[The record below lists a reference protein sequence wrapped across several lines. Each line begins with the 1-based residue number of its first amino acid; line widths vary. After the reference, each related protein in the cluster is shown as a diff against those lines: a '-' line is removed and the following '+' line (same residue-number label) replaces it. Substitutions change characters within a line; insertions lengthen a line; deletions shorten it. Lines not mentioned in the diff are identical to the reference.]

1 MENSVERRDAQLNH
15 IEEKRFIFQHI
26 RTFVIVNV
34 VCLLVFLNY
43 NFIFNLI
50 GESNLAS
57 LKIIIQMCML
67 VAISSIGFQIWFST
81 RFNLDNKNVHIGALF
96 FTIGLFQ
103 IVHIVSS
110 DGLPNYLHYD
120 YGKFSD
126 LFDLIT
132 HNLMPLGMIV
142 ILLMSYREITQ
153 RYRKAV
159 FSAAIFLAFVFIVLC
174 FWNLA
179 YIHMLFEQFNLKM
192 ILQTTAIISQIV
204 LVVLLLKNF
213 KWSRRRNFLFLIAT
227 LYFIIGNVLFTIS
240 TAHTDV
246 YYLVGE
252 LIQVCAFITLFYA
265 IYYSSVERPYKDL
278 ALSEM
283 RMQKMAYY
291 DEISGL
297 PNQRYLE
304 EKLER
309 ELLVAKKRKAI
320 LLIEVERLD
329 AIKASFGRK
338 SMNELVLIL
347 AERFTKVLE
356 EDQLL
361 IQFGKNQFM
370 LYLKEY
376 RQENVQLV
384 CERLRQCL
392 DQPIQI
398 KHYSLRM
405 KFHVGVA
412 IYPTDAYYPEELFQ
426 CAHFALNEAKQSVTG
441 NLAFYTAEIEKKNK
455 EQLQLEHDLEKA
467 LQNNELFL
475 EYQPQLDLKT
485 RELCSVE
492 ALVRWQHPIKG
503 KIPPNHFIP
512 IAEDSGLIIPLGLIV
527 LKKACQ
533 EMKQWQQ
540 STGKMI
546 SVAVN
551 VSLSQLY
558 QENFL
563 HEVRNVLCET
573 EFDAKYLQL
582 EITESMTIEAT
593 QLIPILKELKQMGI
607 AIAIDDF
614 GTGYSSLSYLTDF
627 PLDCLKIDRSF
638 VNKIGVSHKG
648 AAIVTT
654 ILAMAKHLQVKVVAE
669 GIETAEQLAYLEQAG
684 CDKIQGYYISRPIP
698 FNELVNSYDEM
709 LAKVYTLV

>member
-1 MENSVERRDAQLNH
+1 MENSIERRDAQLNH

-142 ILLMSYREITQ
+142 IVLMPYQQIAL

-179 YIHMLFEQFNLKM
+179 YIHMLFEQFNLKI

-227 LYFIIGNVLFTIS
+227 LYFIIGNGLFTIS
-240 TAHTDV
+240 TAHTDA

-304 EKLER
+304 EKLEH

-320 LLIEVERLD
+320 LLIR
-329 AIKASFGRK
+329 SR
-338 SMNELVLIL
+338 
-347 AERFTKVLE
+347 
-356 EDQLL
+356 
-361 IQFGKNQFM
+361 
-370 LYLKEY
+370 
-376 RQENVQLV
+376 
-384 CERLRQCL
+384 
-392 DQPIQI
+392 
-398 KHYSLRM
+398 
-405 KFHVGVA
+405 
-412 IYPTDAYYPEELFQ
+412 
-426 CAHFALNEAKQSVTG
+426 
-441 NLAFYTAEIEKKNK
+441 TA
-455 EQLQLEHDLEKA
+455 
-467 LQNNELFL
+467 
-475 EYQPQLDLKT
+475 
-485 RELCSVE
+485 
-492 ALVRWQHPIKG
+492 
-503 KIPPNHFIP
+503 
-512 IAEDSGLIIPLGLIV
+512 
-527 LKKACQ
+527 
-533 EMKQWQQ
+533 
-540 STGKMI
+540 
-546 SVAVN
+546 
-551 VSLSQLY
+551 
-558 QENFL
+558 
-563 HEVRNVLCET
+563 
-573 EFDAKYLQL
+573 
-582 EITESMTIEAT
+582 
-593 QLIPILKELKQMGI
+593 
-607 AIAIDDF
+607 
-614 GTGYSSLSYLTDF
+614 
-627 PLDCLKIDRSF
+627 
-638 VNKIGVSHKG
+638 
-648 AAIVTT
+648 
-654 ILAMAKHLQVKVVAE
+654 
-669 GIETAEQLAYLEQAG
+669 
-684 CDKIQGYYISRPIP
+684 
-698 FNELVNSYDEM
+698 
-709 LAKVYTLV
+709 

>member
-1 MENSVERRDAQLNH
+1 MNAVW
-15 IEEKRFIFQHI
+15 
-26 RTFVIVNV
+26 
-34 VCLLVFLNY
+34 LLVFLNY

-57 LKIIIQMCML
+57 LKIVIQMFML
-67 VAISSIGFQIWFST
+67 VAISSVGIQIWFST
-81 RFNLDNKNVHIGALF
+81 RFNLDNKNVHMGALF

-110 DGLPNYLHYD
+110 EGLPNYLHYD
-120 YGKFSD
+120 YGKFAD
-126 LFDLIT
+126 LFDLII

-142 ILLMSYREITQ
+142 IVLMSYQQITL

-159 FSAAIFLAFVFIVLC
+159 FSASIFFAFVFIVCC
-174 FWNLA
+174 FWNLT
-179 YIHMLFEQFNLKM
+179 YIHMLFDKFNLKM
-192 ILQTTAIISQIV
+192 ILQTTAIISQV
-204 LVVLLLKNF
+204 ALVVLLLKNF

-227 LYFIIGNVLFTIS
+227 LYFIIGNVLFTMS
-240 TAHTDV
+240 TVSIDT
-246 YYLVGE
+246 YYVVGE

-283 RMQKMAYY
+283 RMQKMVYY

-297 PNQRYLE
+297 PNQCYLE
-304 EKLER
+304 EQLER
-309 ELLVAKKRKAI
+309 ELLMSKKKKAI
-320 LLIEVERLD
+320 LLIEIERLD
-329 AIKASFGRK
+329 TIKASFGQK
-338 SMNELVLIL
+338 SMNELVQVI

-356 EDQLL
+356 EEQLL
-361 IQFGKNQFM
+361 THFGKSQFM
-370 LYLKEY
+370 LYLKHYE
-376 RQENVQLV
+376 QENVQII

-398 KHYSLRM
+398 KHYSLRL
-405 KFHVGVA
+405 KFHVGIA
-412 IYPTDAYYPEELFQ
+412 IYPTDAYHPEKLFQ
-426 CAHFALNEAKQSVTG
+426 CAHFALNEAKQSATS
-441 NLAFYTAEIEKKNK
+441 NLAFYTAEIKKKNK
-455 EQLQLEHDLEKA
+455 ERLQLEYDLEKA

-475 EYQPQLDLKT
+475 EYQPQMDLKT
-485 RELCSVE
+485 KELCSVE
-492 ALVRWQHPIKG
+492 ALVRWQHPTKG

-512 IAEDSGLIIPLGLIV
+512 IAEESGLIIPLGLVV

-540 STGKMI
+540 LTGKMI
-546 SVAVN
+546 GVAVN

-563 HEVRNVLCET
+563 DEVRKVLQET
-573 EFDAKYLQL
+573 EYDPKYLQL

-593 QLIPILKELKQMGI
+593 QLIPILRELKQLGI

-627 PLDCLKIDRSF
+627 PIDCLKIDRSF
-638 VNKIGVSHKG
+638 VNKIGVSHSG
-648 AAIVTT
+648 AAIVTM
-654 ILAMAKHLQVKVVAE
+654 ILAMAKNLQVKVVAE
-669 GIETAEQLAYLEQAG
+669 GIETAEQLSYLEQAG

-709 LAKVYTLV
+709 LAKVYMLV

>member
-1 MENSVERRDAQLNH
+1 MNYH
-15 IEEKRFIFQHI
+15 FIFS
-26 RTFVIVNV
+26 V
-34 VCLLVFLNY
+34 
-43 NFIFNLI
+43 I

-57 LKIIIQMCML
+57 LQIVIQLCML
-67 VAISSIGFQIWFST
+67 VAITSIGFQIWFST

-96 FTIGLFQ
+96 FTISLFQ
-103 IVHIVSS
+103 IVHIVSAE
-110 DGLPNYLHYD
+110 GLPNYLHYNYD
-120 YGKFSD
+120 KFSD
-126 LFDLIT
+126 LFDLII

-142 ILLMSYREITQ
+142 IVLMPYQQITL

-159 FSAAIFLAFVFIVLC
+159 FSASILLAFLFIVGC

-179 YIHMLFEQFNLKM
+179 YIHMLFDQFNLKM

-204 LVVLLLKNF
+204 LIALLVKNF

-227 LYFIIGNVLFTIS
+227 SYFIIGNGLFTIS

-246 YYLVGE
+246 YYVVGE

-304 EKLER
+304 EKLEH
-309 ELLVAKKRKAI
+309 ELLTAKKRKAI
-320 LLIEVERLD
+320 LLIEIERLD
-329 AIKASFGRK
+329 AITASFGRK
-338 SMNELVLIL
+338 SMNELIHIL

-361 IQFGKNQFM
+361 IRFGKNQFM
-370 LYLKEY
+370 LYLKRYE
-376 RQENVQLV
+376 QERVELI

-392 DQPIQI
+392 EQPIQI
-398 KHYSLRM
+398 KHYSLRI

-412 IYPTDAYYPEELFQ
+412 IYPTDANHPEALFQ
-426 CAHFALNEAKQSVTG
+426 CAHFALNEAKQSVNG
-441 NLAFYTAEIEKKNK
+441 NLAFYTSEIKKKNK
-455 EQLQLEHDLEKA
+455 EKLQLEHDLEKA

-475 EYQPQLDLKT
+475 EYQPQLNLKT
-485 RELCSVE
+485 KELCSVE
-492 ALVRWQHPIKG
+492 ALVRWQHPTKG

-512 IAEDSGLIIPLGLIV
+512 IAEDSGLIIPLGLFV

-533 EMKQWQQ
+533 EMKLWQQ

-563 HEVRNVLCET
+563 DEVRSILHKT
-573 EFDAKYLQL
+573 GFDPKYLQL

-593 QLIPILKELKQMGI
+593 QLIPILRELKQMGI

-614 GTGYSSLSYLTDF
+614 GTGYSSLAYLTDF
-627 PLDCLKIDRSF
+627 SFDCLKIDRSF
-638 VNKIGVSHKG
+638 VNKIGISHKG

-654 ILAMAKHLQVKVVAE
+654 ILAMAKHLHVKVVAE

-698 FNELVNSYDEM
+698 FSELIDGYDAI
-709 LAKVYTLV
+709 LSKVYTLM